1 MRVVSVENRQKLC
14 SVSEEFIRRLEIAG
28 REALKL
34 IAERG
39 WALGTIPNEV
49 SVALLDD
56 VMIAEVHD
64 KFMADP
70 TPTDVITFP
79 YGESGEVLISVET
92 AETQRKDYTMDW
104 EGEVTLYLIHGMLHL
119 CGHEDGEDEGRET
132 MNRLQ
137 IALLSDVYSPQ
148 GNDN

>member
-1 MRVVSVENRQKLC
+1 MRVVSVENRQELC
-14 SVSEEFIRRLEIAG
+14 SISEELIKRLEKAG
-28 REALKL
+28 REALML

-39 WALGTIPNEV
+39 LALGTIPNEV

-56 VMIAEVHD
+56 TMIAEVHGE
-64 KFMADP
+64 FMADP

-104 EGEVTLYLIHGMLHL
+104 EGEVTLYLIHGILHL
-119 CGHEDGEDEGRET
+119 CGHEDGDEKGRET
-132 MNRLQ
+132 MNQLQ
-137 IALLSDVYSPQ
+137 TALLSDVYSPQ

>member
-137 IALLSDVYSPQ
+137 IALLSDVYSPH
-148 GNDN
+148 